1 MLMRRPITI
10 VWLPQR
16 KETKARLGATILSE
30 AQRERIVIPT
40 RCQGVAGCLLCK
52 VRVHTPAAVS
62 PPTAAEHTKL
72 GEALLEQGIRLACQA
87 CIRSDVCVEL
97 LESPLQ
103 AFIRRQR
110 AVSEDDAS
118 P

>member
-1 MLMRRPITI
+1 MRRPITM

-30 AQRERIVIPT
+30 ARRERIVIPT

-52 VRVHTPAAVS
+52 VRVHTLDAVTS
-62 PPTAAEHTKL
+62 PTVAEHMKL
-72 GEALLEQGIRLACQA
+72 GEALLEKGIRLACQT
-87 CIRSDVCVEL
+87 CIIRSDVCVEL

-103 AFIRRQR
+103 AFVRRQR
-110 AVSEDDAS
+110 AVPEYDPS